1 MSDNEDPRERA
12 HLDELLSSWHEWQM
26 RFKPVR
32 TWKGSALVCGNYRSG
47 RWNDDD
53 NGELDAE
60 LERLN
65 VEAVDFA
72 VSKLEPLASAAIH
85 QEARNLAAGLQVF
98 VSPRLPA
105 DRDERRRVINRARL
119 QVAKLLMRAGVM

>member
-60 LERLN
+60 LERLT